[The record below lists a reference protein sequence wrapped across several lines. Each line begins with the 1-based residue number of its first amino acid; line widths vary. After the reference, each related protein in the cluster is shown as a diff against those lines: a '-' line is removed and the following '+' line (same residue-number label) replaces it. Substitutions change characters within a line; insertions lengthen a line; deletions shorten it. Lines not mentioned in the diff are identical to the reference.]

1 MFFKSDKKNQDQVRG
16 FPHLGENFRFDGEID
31 CKGEIEIA
39 GKIKGNVKAKKLR
52 ILETG
57 IVKGIVQA
65 EDVEVLGH
73 MVGNIDSKNI
83 YIGNKGV
90 IRGNL
95 HFENNLT
102 VLEGADISGHVQKN
116 KKDKVKR
123 SDTDKVKYLE
133 HNKIAS

>member
-1 MFFKSDKKNQDQVRG
+1 MFFKSYKKNQDQIRG
-16 FPHLGENFRFDGEID
+16 FWHLGENFRFDGEID

-57 IVKGIVQA
+57 TVKGTVQA

-73 MVGNIDSKNI
+73 MMGNIDSKNI
-83 YIGNKGV
+83 YIGDKGV
-90 IRGNL
+90 VRGNL
-95 HFENNLT
+95 HFENNLN